1 VKVRYTPGSFHKR
14 LEQSNFQKL
23 NRQAVMR
30 NRAAVAAAG
39 DQVFNAISSA
49 SQSKSEL
56 VAEQVLMRVQANAE
70 AKSAE
75 SMSLGALAN
84 VQV

>member
-1 VKVRYTPGSFHKR
+1 
-14 LEQSNFQKL
+14 
-23 NRQAVMR
+23 
-30 NRAAVAAAG
+30 VAGAG
-39 DQVFNAISSA
+39 DQVFNAIATA

-56 VAEQVLMRVQANAE
+56 VAEQVLIRVKAEAE

-75 SMSLGALAN
+75 PLSLGALAN